1 MNIIKRL
8 VILCLVAVIV
18 LMATGCQSTPETS
31 VVTSKSDGAFEAALE
46 TDADVQ
52 TGPENSQV
60 SPVTYT
66 DSFTNTDGDI
76 SFQVEL
82 DVPVITTDTPVLR
95 VRPKTISS
103 ECAKQVAEVLF
114 GDASIYEHSEK
125 WSKAKLEELIL
136 SLRQRLADQNLMET
150 RYGSM
155 KDTIAEQMEAA
166 ISYYEN
172 EYATAPETTGESLCV
187 WEFHPHS
194 WYYDQA
200 WVNADDPEAISYN
213 KSHWIVADSERDGL
227 PYVYSVCNR
236 EEEDYR
242 MHSIT
247 CEINWSLVDEGLVYS
262 SQTPSE
268 EELAEAQDDAETML
282 EAMDLGEW
290 VIESCIIREIP
301 TFDGSGKYEIVVT
314 ACPVYNGVKVTRQ
327 KQLESL
333 RTEDAYASNYYY
345 EEAIFSFSG
354 SNLVSFQYRSP
365 LEVVD
370 VVNENVAILSFE
382 EAMKK
387 CKSQL
392 QMSLLSDDSF
402 TVSDFFETARKDVNV
417 YQVEL
422 GLVRTRVKNSST
434 DFYLL
439 PAYTFRAAYELYDQ
453 NDTLVFE
460 SKVLEPAGLIAKE
473 LLVIS
478 AVDGSVINVEKGY

>member
-1 MNIIKRL
+1 MRRTRIRL
-8 VILCLVAVIV
+8 AVLTVLLVVMV
-18 LMATGCQSTPETS
+18 CGCQAAPEQS
-31 VVTSKSDGAFEAALE
+31 AVTSKNDGAFEAALE

-52 TGPENSQV
+52 AEAENRLDGI
-60 SPVTYT
+60 YM

-82 DVPVITTDTPVLR
+82 DVPVITTNMPVLR
-95 VRPKTISS
+95 VRPKTITS
-103 ECAKQVAEVLF
+103 ECSKRVAEVLF
-114 GDASIYEHSEK
+114 GDADIYEHSEN

-136 SLRQRLADQNLMET
+136 SLRQRLADQDAMET
-150 RYGSM
+150 HYGAK
-155 KDTIAEQMEAA
+155 KDEIAEQIEAVIA
-166 ISYYEN
+166 KYED
-172 EYATAPETTGESLCV
+172 EYAVAPETTEENLCA

-200 WVNADDPEAISYN
+200 WVDADDPEEISNN
-213 KSHWIVADSERDGL
+213 KSNWIVADSERDGL
-227 PYVYSVCNR
+227 PYIYSVCNR
-236 EEEDYR
+236 DEEDYR
-242 MHSIT
+242 MQSIT
-247 CEINWSLVDEGLVYS
+247 CELNWNLVDRGLVYS
-262 SQTPSE
+262 SQMPSE
-268 EELAEAQDDAETML
+268 EELAEIQADAEAML
-282 EAMDLGEW
+282 EAMELGEW
-290 VIESCIIREIP
+290 VIESCIVREIAI
-301 TFDGSGKYEIVVT
+301 FDGSGQYEIVVT

-327 KQLESL
+327 KQLENL

-382 EAMKK
+382 EAVEK

-392 QMSLLSDDSF
+392 QMSVLSDDPF
-402 TVSDFFETARKDVNV
+402 AVSDFFETARKEVDV

-460 SKVLEPAGLIAKE
+460 SKVLEPTGLIAKE

-478 AVDGSVINVEKGY
+478 AVDGSIINTQLGY

>member
-1 MNIIKRL
+1 MSIIKRL

-18 LMATGCQSTPETS
+18 LMATGCQSTPENA

-52 TGPENSQV
+52 TETENSQV
-60 SPVTYT
+60 SPATYT

-82 DVPVITTDTPVLR
+82 DVPVITADTPVLR
-95 VRPKTISS
+95 VRPKTISA
-103 ECAKQVAEVLF
+103 ECAKHVAEVLF
-114 GDASIYEHSEK
+114 GNADIYEHSEN
-125 WSKAKLEELIL
+125 WSKAKLEEMIL
-136 SLRQRLADQNLMET
+136 DLRQRLANQETMEEY
-150 RYGSM
+150 YGAM
-155 KDTIAEQMEAA
+155 GDTIAEQIESV
-166 ISYYEN
+166 IVKYESA
-172 EYATAPETTGESLCV
+172 YAVAPETTKESLCA
-187 WEFHPHS
+187 WEFHPRS

-200 WVNADDPEAISYN
+200 WVDADDPEEISNN
-213 KSHWIVADSERDGL
+213 KSNWIVADSERDGL
-227 PYVYSVCNR
+227 PYIYSVCNR
-236 EEEDYR
+236 DEEDYR
-242 MHSIT
+242 MQSIT
-247 CEINWSLVDEGLVYS
+247 CEINWNLVDSSLFYS
-262 SQTPSE
+262 SRMPSE
-268 EELAEAQDDAETML
+268 EELAETRAVVESML
-282 EAMDLGEW
+282 EMMDIGEW
-290 VIESCIIREIP
+290 VIESCIMREIP
-301 TFDGSGKYEIVVT
+301 TFDGSEQYEIVVT
-314 ACPVYNGVKVTRQ
+314 ACPVYNGVKVIRQ
-327 KQLESL
+327 KQLENL

-354 SNLVSFQYRSP
+354 GNLVNFQYRSP

-370 VVNENVAILSFE
+370 VVNEDVAILSFE
-382 EAMKK
+382 EAMEK

-392 QMSLLSDDSF
+392 QMSILTEDAFYDRYQP
-402 TVSDFFETARKDVNV
+402 VGKKVEV

-439 PAYTFRAAYELYDQ
+439 PAYTFRAFYELYDQ

-478 AVDGSVINVEKGY
+478 AVDGSIINTQLGY